1 MKSVWV
7 STCTGYTTNSLF
19 CFHARLSL
27 YYRIRKLFV
36 FCFFFHQILRSLIQD
51 SRVSVLLCSFPVS
64 AFGGVR
70 KPMWLFP
77 GMHEGRQTA
86 TERWHSHCQ
95 PGPFFLL
102 AQTLA
107 GGLSA
112 CVVCVNMAALLTNER
127 RCRSSARLPL
137 LPGARSDA
145 SGCSVPKIALQD
157 GVQLAVMAWVFL

>member
-1 MKSVWV
+1 MAFSWD
-7 STCTGYTTNSLF
+7 
-19 CFHARLSL
+19 ARG
-27 YYRIRKLFV
+27 
-36 FCFFFHQILRSLIQD
+36 QAD
-51 SRVSVLLCSFPVS
+51 SNRAL
-64 AFGGVR
+64 A
-70 KPMWLFP
+70 
-77 GMHEGRQTA
+77 
-86 TERWHSHCQ
+86 Q
-95 PGPFFLL
+95 PLPARAFLL